1 MSYRPHTF
9 LSVPNNTLR
18 VSARELQTRS
28 HSSTRYPDTGT
39 RKRPNKETGRTS
51 PHQQSKSSRATTTV
65 HSGEEDGTRSGVP
78 NAELLL
84 GQLDQIRTCAAG
96 PPSRSLQ
103 TRPPHPES
111 KKQVDSTV
119 VHVNVRGCHLER
131 RTQIL
136 AAGVPLSKKDE
147 KKKHQ
152 ARLSSK
158 KKSSLSKKNH
168 CKKKENRKRTSD
180 RPDQDD
186 RYIYIYIKDTK
197 K

>member
-1 MSYRPHTF
+1 MIQASPGLTTYPESTGSSFPISFRPHTF
-9 LSVPNNTLR
+9 LSVPNNALR

-39 RKRPNKETGRTS
+39 RKRPDKETGRTS
-51 PHQQSKSSRATTTV
+51 PHQQSKGSRATTTV

-84 GQLDQIRTCAAG
+84 GQLDQIRTFAAG

-119 VHVNVRGCHLER
+119 VRVNVRGCHLER

-158 KKSSLSKKNH
+158 KKKEQPIEEESLQ
-168 CKKKENRKRTSD
+168 KERK
-180 RPDQDD
+180 
-186 RYIYIYIKDTK
+186 
-197 K
+197 